1 MYELSITK
9 NKSLS
14 QEKADKLSV
23 VYVSTFPPQQCGI
36 ATFTQDITNAM
47 DEMLAPLIK
56 SKIVA
61 MNPSHVLIH
70 RYPRKVILQISQDD
84 QEEYVQAAQRI
95 NQMDEVQLVN
105 IQHEFG
111 IFGGK
116 WGSLLI
122 PFAKTLKKPM
132 VINFH
137 TVLTDPDE
145 EILRTVRSL
154 AESASVITVMTNLS
168 KKILTQQYGIAARK
182 VTVIPHGIHAQPYTS
197 SKQAKMTLGYSD
209 RVVLSTFG
217 LLNRNKGLEYV
228 IDALPE
234 VVKKFPNFIYIIF
247 GATHPVVLSKEGES
261 YRNFLIQKIWDLGL
275 YEYVKLY
282 NKYFPLTELLHFL
295 KATDIYISPSLNPTQ
310 AVSGTFSYALGMG
323 RPVISTAF
331 YQAKEVVTDDVGIL
345 VDFRNPQ
352 AYTDAILRLLEDENL
367 RLQLGKNAYFRTRYM
382 IWPNVAVQYAR
393 VFSKHAQKLVR
404 INEQKSLPKIKL
416 NHLVRL
422 TDNFGMVQFAE
433 LTRRDVLSGYTLDDN
448 AGALAVV
455 VLYYDK
461 FWSSSRNVI
470 TVKRKKELLRLINTY
485 LDFIVFVTKPDGRFH
500 NFVKVDKT
508 LDDSLNEQTN
518 LGNANARALYAIA
531 LTSTIGSLPRTA
543 KRKAFGLLQSS
554 IVKGASFDS
563 PRAIALYAKALFVL
577 LKKKVE
583 IKGIDLQRILI
594 NQCEKLAYLYQENN
608 SPEWH
613 WFERYLAY
621 SNAVLPEALLLGY
634 RITGNEK
641 YLQIGK
647 TTLDFLI
654 KESFINDVY
663 MPVGQGSWHYIDG
676 KRSTFD
682 QQPEEVKSMV
692 CALNT
697 CYSVTGDEYYSKLMH
712 RAFYWFLGD
721 NSLDQ
726 VVYDRTTGGCYDGV
740 GKKTIN
746 LNQGAESTISYLI
759 ARLAFE

>member
-1 MYELSITK
+1 MYELGITK

-23 VYVSTFPPQQCGI
+23 VYVSTFPPRQCGI

-84 QEEYVQAAQRI
+84 KEEYIQAAQRI

-122 PFAKTLKKPM
+122 PFVKTLKKPM

-137 TVLTDPDE
+137 TVLPDPDE

-154 AESASVITVMTNLS
+154 AESASAITVMTNLS
-168 KKILTQQYGIAARK
+168 KRILTQQYRIAARK
-182 VTVIPHGIHAQPYTS
+182 VKVIPHGIHAQPYTS

-234 VVKKFPNFIYIIF
+234 VVKKFPNCIYIIF
-247 GATHPVVLSKEGES
+247 GATHPVILSKEGES

-282 NKYFPLTELLHFL
+282 NRYFPLTELLHFL
-295 KATDIYISPSLNPTQ
+295 KATDIYISPSLDPNQ
-310 AVSGTFSYALGMG
+310 AVSGTLSYALGIG
-323 RPVISTAF
+323 RLVISTAF
-331 YQAKEVVTDDVGIL
+331 SQAKEVVTDDVGIL

-367 RLQLGKNAYFRTRYM
+367 RSQLEKNAYFRTRYM

-393 VFSKHAQKLVR
+393 VFSEHALKLVR

-422 TDNFGMVQFAE
+422 TDNFGMVQFAA

-461 FWSSSRNVI
+461 FGSPSRNVI
-470 TVKRKKELLRLINTY
+470 TVKRKKEVLRLINTY

-518 LGNANARALYAIA
+518 LGNANARALYALA
-531 LTSTIGSLPRTA
+531 LTSTIGLLPRTA
-543 KRKAFGLLQSS
+543 KRKAFGLLQNSL
-554 IVKGASFDS
+554 VKDASFDS
-563 PRAIALYAKALFVL
+563 PRAIALYTKALLVL
-577 LKKKVE
+577 LDKKVE

-594 NQCEKLAYLYQENN
+594 NQCEKLVYLYQETN

-621 SNAVLPEALLLGY
+621 SNAVL
-634 RITGNEK
+634 R
-641 YLQIGK
+641 
-647 TTLDFLI
+647 
-654 KESFINDVY
+654 
-663 MPVGQGSWHYIDG
+663 
-676 KRSTFD
+676 
-682 QQPEEVKSMV
+682 
-692 CALNT
+692 
-697 CYSVTGDEYYSKLMH
+697 
-712 RAFYWFLGD
+712 
-721 NSLDQ
+721 
-726 VVYDRTTGGCYDGV
+726 
-740 GKKTIN
+740 
-746 LNQGAESTISYLI
+746 
-759 ARLAFE
+759 

>member
-1 MYELSITK
+1 MYTFSKIK
-9 NKSLS
+9 NKSLN

-23 VYVSTFPPQQCGI
+23 VYVSTFPPRMCGI
-36 ATFTQDITNAM
+36 ATFTEDLTHAM
-47 DEMLAPLIK
+47 DEMLAPLIQ

-61 MNPSHVLIH
+61 MNPSAVLSY
-70 RYPRKVILQISQDD
+70 RYPRKVILQINQGSR
-84 QEEYVQAAQRI
+84 EEYVQAAQRI
-95 NQMDEVQLVN
+95 NQMDEAQLVN

-116 WGSLLI
+116 WGSFLI
-122 PFAKTLKKPM
+122 PFVKTLKKPM

-137 TVLTDPDE
+137 TVFPDPDE
-145 EILRTVRSL
+145 EVLRTVRSL
-154 AESASVITVMTNLS
+154 AESASAVTVMTNLS
-168 KKILTQQYGIAARK
+168 KKILTQDYGVAARK
-182 VTVIPHGIHAQPYTS
+182 VKVIPHGIHAQPYTS
-197 SKQAKMTLGYSD
+197 SKQAKMTIGYSD

-217 LLNRNKGLEYV
+217 LLNRTKGLEYV

-261 YRNFLIQKIWDLGL
+261 YRNLLIQKIWDLGL
-275 YEYVKLY
+275 YDYVKLY

-295 KATDIYISPSLNPTQ
+295 KATDIYISPSLDPNQ
-310 AVSGTFSYALGMG
+310 AVSGTLSYAIGMG

-331 YQAKEVVTDDVGIL
+331 SQAKEVVTDDVGIM

-352 AYTDAILRLLEDENL
+352 AYTDAILRLLEGENL
-367 RLQLGKNAYFRTRYM
+367 RLQFGKNAYFRTRYM
-382 IWPNVAVQYAR
+382 IWSNVAVQYAR
-393 VFSKHAQKLVR
+393 VFSEHAQKLVR

-422 TDNFGMVQFAE
+422 TDNFGIVQFAE
-433 LTRRDVLSGYTLDDN
+433 LTKRDVLSGYTLDDN

-455 VLYYDK
+455 ALYHEK
-461 FWSSSRNVI
+461 FGSPSRHAL
-470 TVKRKKELLRLINTY
+470 TETRKRELLRLISTY

-500 NFVKVDKT
+500 NFVNANKR
-508 LDDSLNEQTN
+508 LDDFLNEQTN
-518 LGNANARALYAIA
+518 LENANARALYALA
-531 LTSTIGSLPRTA
+531 LTSTISSLPRTA
-543 KRKAFGLLQSS
+543 KQKAFGLLQNS
-554 IVKGASFDS
+554 IVKDASFDS

-577 LKKKVE
+577 LDKKVE
-583 IKGIDLQRILI
+583 IKGVDLQRILR
-594 NQCEKLAYLYQENN
+594 NQCEKLVYLYQETN

-641 YLQIGK
+641 QLQIGK

-654 KESFINDVY
+654 KESFIDGVH
-663 MPVGQGSWHYIDG
+663 MPVGQDSWHYMDG
-676 KRSTFD
+676 KRSNFD

-721 NSLDQ
+721 NSLNQ
-726 VVYDRTTGGCYDGV
+726 VIYDRTTGGCYDGV
-740 GKKTIN
+740 RKKTIN
-746 LNQGAESTISYLI
+746 LNQGAGSTISYLI

>member
-1 MYELSITK
+1 MYELGITK
-9 NKSLS
+9 NKSLN

-23 VYVSTFPPQQCGI
+23 VYVSTFPPRQCGI
-36 ATFTQDITNAM
+36 ATFTEDLTHAM
-47 DEMLAPLIK
+47 DEMAAPLVQ

-84 QEEYVQAAQRI
+84 QEEYIQAAQRI

-116 WGSLLI
+116 WGSFLI
-122 PFAKTLKKPM
+122 PFVKTLKKPM

-137 TVLTDPDE
+137 TVLPDPDE
-145 EILRTVRSL
+145 EVLLTVRSL
-154 AESASVITVMTNLS
+154 AASASTVIVMTNLS

-182 VTVIPHGIHAQPYTS
+182 VKVIPHGIHAQQYTS

-217 LLNRNKGLEYV
+217 LLNRKKGLEYV

-234 VVKKFPNFIYIIF
+234 VAKKFPNFIYIIF

-261 YRNFLIQKIWDLGL
+261 YRNLLIQKIWDLGL
-275 YEYVKLY
+275 YDYVKLY

-295 KATDIYISPSLNPTQ
+295 KATDIYISPSLDPNQ
-310 AVSGTFSYALGMG
+310 AVSGTLSYALGMG

-331 YQAKEVVTDDVGIL
+331 SQAKEVVTDDVGIM

-382 IWPNVAVQYAR
+382 IWSNVAVQYAR
-393 VFSKHAQKLVR
+393 VFSEHAQKLVR

-448 AGALAVV
+448 ARALVVV

-461 FWSSSRNVI
+461 FGSPSRNVL

-485 LDFIVFVTKPDGRFH
+485 LDFIVFVTKPDCRFH

-508 LDDSLNEQTN
+508 FDDSLNEQTN
-518 LGNANARALYAIA
+518 LGNANARALYALA

-543 KRKAFGLLQSS
+543 KRKAFGLLQNS
-554 IVKGASFDS
+554 IVKDASFDS

-577 LKKKVE
+577 LDKKVE
-583 IKGIDLQRILI
+583 IKGVDHQRILI
-594 NQCEKLAYLYQENN
+594 NQCEKLVYLYQETN

-613 WFERYLAY
+613 WFERYLTY

-663 MPVGQGSWHYIDG
+663 MPIGQDSWHYMDG
-676 KRSTFD
+676 KRSNFD

-697 CYSVTGDEYYSKLMH
+697 CYSVTGEEYYSKLMH
-712 RAFYWFLGD
+712 RVFYWFLGD
-721 NSLDQ
+721 NSLNQ
-726 VVYDRTTGGCYDGV
+726 IVYDRTTGGCYDGV

-746 LNQGAESTISYLI
+746 LNQGAESTVSYLI